1 LAITVDTILNL
12 STKKKLVLLGLVIFV
27 ISALFLWSIIL
38 PEYKI
43 LTKKDLEYSS
53 LKVELADQRKV
64 AQDIV
69 AFQDKLDKVKKE
81 LMVMKAKL
89 PDKKEI
95 PKLLKTISSLG
106 KESGLQFQLF
116 RPISEISKDFYAEI
130 PVEIQVTG
138 SYNEVAN
145 FFYKVG
151 MLDRIVNITNVT
163 MKNPVEENGE
173 IKLKT
178 FCLATTFRFVE
189 ASIQEKESPDKKNKK
204 KGGG

>member
-1 LAITVDTILNL
+1 MKSHFNETYEKEIKVLQEAQEIIENNDLNREE
-12 STKKKLVLLGLVIFV
+12 
-27 ISALFLWSIIL
+27 LF
-38 PEYKI
+38 EYYKI

-53 LKVELADQRKV
+53 LKVELAAQRKV

-116 RPISEISKDFYAEI
+116 RPISEISKD
-130 PVEIQVTG
+130 
-138 SYNEVAN
+138 
-145 FFYKVG
+145 
-151 MLDRIVNITNVT
+151 D
-163 MKNPVEENGE
+163 
-173 IKLKT
+173 LKI
-178 FCLATTFRFVE
+178 L
-189 ASIQEKESPDKKNKK
+189 
-204 KGGG
+204 